1 MMNDVYIA
9 LGSNMGN
16 RQSFLKIALKE
27 IDQLEGTQVE
37 KTSSIYE
44 TEPVGYTDQEAFLN
58 IVAKVQTE
66 LSPFM
71 LLDKLQS
78 IEQALK
84 RTREIHWGPRTID
97 LDILLY
103 NQENIQTEEL
113 KIPHPRMLER
123 GFVMIPLYELQPD
136 LHFPHTDENF
146 STIIEDRIDKKG
158 VNVWK
163 RNNGEGEF
171 GLFEN

>member
-1 MMNDVYIA
+1 MNDVFIA
-9 LGSNMGN
+9 LGSNIGN
-16 RQSFLKIALKE
+16 RSVFLRRALKE
-27 IDQLEGTQVE
+27 IDSLHGTQIE
-37 KTSSIYE
+37 RASSIYE
-44 TEPVGYTDQEAFLN
+44 TEPIGYTDQEAFLN
-58 IVAKVQTE
+58 MVALVRTE
-66 LSPFM
+66 LGALE
-71 LLDKLQS
+71 LLGKLQT
-78 IEQALK
+78 IENKLK

-103 NQENIQTEEL
+103 NQENIQTEVL

-146 STIIEDRIDKKG
+146 SEIIEERIDNKG
-158 VNVWK
+158 VYVWK

>member
-1 MMNDVYIA
+1 MNDAFIA
-9 LGSNMGN
+9 LGSNIGD
-16 RQSFLKIALKE
+16 RSVFLRSALKE
-27 IDQLEGTQVE
+27 IESIDGAQVE
-37 KTSSIYE
+37 QASSIYE
-44 TEPVGYTDQEAFLN
+44 TEPIGYTDQEPFLN
-58 IVAKVQTE
+58 MVALVRTE
-66 LSPFM
+66 LGALE
-71 LLDKLQS
+71 LLEKLQT
-78 IEQALK
+78 IENKLK

-103 NQENIQTEEL
+103 NQENIQTEVL

-123 GFVMIPLYELQPD
+123 GFVMIPLYELQPE

-146 STIIEDRIDKKG
+146 SEIIEERIDKKG

>member
-1 MMNDVYIA
+1 MKDVYLA
-9 LGSNMGN
+9 LGSNIGD
-16 RQSFLKIALKE
+16 RSSYLQRALRA
-27 IDQLEGTQVE
+27 IDSLPGTHVE

-44 TEPVGYTDQEAFLN
+44 TEPVGYTDQAAFLN
-58 IVAKVQTE
+58 MVAKVETMETAQD
-66 LSPFM
+66 
-71 LLDKLQS
+71 LLEKLQS
-78 IEQALK
+78 IEKELD

-103 NQENIQTEEL
+103 NQENIQSEDL

-136 LHFPHTDENF
+136 LHFPHTDESF
-146 STIIEDRIDKKG
+146 TTIINERIDKKG

-163 RNNGEGEF
+163 RNNGEGEY